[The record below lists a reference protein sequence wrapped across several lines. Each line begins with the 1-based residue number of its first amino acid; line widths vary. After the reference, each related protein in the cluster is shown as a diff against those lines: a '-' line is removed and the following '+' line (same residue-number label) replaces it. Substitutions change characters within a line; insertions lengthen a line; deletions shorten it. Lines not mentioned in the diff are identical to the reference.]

1 MSFKRKTLRSFIIAS
16 MSLPI
21 TLGILEGFYFISI
34 SPTLAQTATSNQ
46 KQNIAS
52 KAEIVIGNPQVTY
65 SSSSTLTISLPLTN
79 QGKETASGVQ
89 LTEIQ
94 LQGGA
99 TPSTPASPNAF
110 PATVGDIAVGQTV
123 VVNVQFKSVDQRA
136 GSKGLTVG
144 KNYPLQV
151 QGVFTSS
158 NSSSKFKQTTVI
170 TIPSVSNDG
179 PPTEEEESASSG
191 QVSLKGVSTKGF
203 NPISNT
209 VRFELSGASFS
220 AKPAAVTV
228 LLNERVISDDL
239 VQVTT
244 NAVQFNTVLKEGRNH
259 LLLYAEDAQGNLI
272 YEEATLWAGS
282 HTLQV
287 RTVNENNQPLSGVTV
302 TVKLGD
308 DENVVA
314 QAISID
320 GQAVFSNLPDHTL
333 IVEGLVNGNIFGS
346 RAATGTDG
354 TVTVELL
361 GFKESSSINN
371 NDFSFGTSGWNIDT
385 APVKIVPHQEEDL
398 TNAVSVQP
406 SSLPLLVASAD
417 LKASPFFLTASTN
430 NDLVLTTSGEGP
442 QKISRTF
449 DVQPGTK
456 NVTVR
461 YRFITSEFPAGYF
474 GSKFNDSYSVTLRS
488 LNGGNLTSDSQSMNG
503 LGSATFDASGATTFR
518 EVSIPVNSQG
528 DTVQVDVSVS
538 NVGDGAY
545 DSQIVLD
552 SVNEKKLAITK
563 LELRDIDNKGLD
575 FLSTAAHT
583 YFSGNTRV
591 NGIITVQGANNDQ
604 LNLLV
609 LEVIEGGKVVATA
622 NLAQKAQQ
630 TLFPPFG
637 SDEQVEIAT
646 SQLLF
651 ELPSAQAANI
661 DGTTNGTVSLRVR
674 AKANSGEEVAK
685 GVAPRQ
691 KLIHFTGTQRYG
703 QRDENVGGD
712 DWVKP
717 SVKTVMEYFISLT
730 WGDISNMNGGSFPP
744 HSSHRTGND
753 IDGWFSGYNEIN
765 AATAATIISHL
776 NDSTYGSRISLVFV
790 TYDRSTGKPF
800 WEAIKNVT
808 LNDGRKAADIIRPVA
823 GHATHFHWRVSD

>member
-1 MSFKRKTLRSFIIAS
+1 M
-16 MSLPI
+16 
-21 TLGILEGFYFISI
+21 
-34 SPTLAQTATSNQ
+34 
-46 KQNIAS
+46 
-52 KAEIVIGNPQVTY
+52 
-65 SSSSTLTISLPLTN
+65 
-79 QGKETASGVQ
+79 
-89 LTEIQ
+89 
-94 LQGGA
+94 
-99 TPSTPASPNAF
+99 
-110 PATVGDIAVGQTV
+110 
-123 VVNVQFKSVDQRA
+123 
-136 GSKGLTVG
+136 
-144 KNYPLQV
+144 
-151 QGVFTSS
+151 
-158 NSSSKFKQTTVI
+158 
-170 TIPSVSNDG
+170 
-179 PPTEEEESASSG
+179 
-191 QVSLKGVSTKGF
+191 
-203 NPISNT
+203 
-209 VRFELSGASFS
+209 
-220 AKPAAVTV
+220 
-228 LLNERVISDDL
+228 LNERVISDDL

-314 QAISID
+314 HAISID
-320 GQAVFSNLPDHTL
+320 GQAVFSNLPDRTL
-333 IVEGLVNGNIFGS
+333 IVEGLVNGNMFGS

-406 SSLPLLVASAD
+406 SSLPLLVASVD

-583 YFSGNTRV
+583 YFSSNTRV
-591 NGIITVQGANNDQ
+591 NGIITVQGVNNDQ

-674 AKANSGEEVAK
+674 AKANSGEEVTK

-691 KLIHFTGTQRYG
+691 KLIRFTETQRYG
-703 QRDENVGGD
+703 QRDESEGGD

-717 SVKTVMEYFISLT
+717 SVKTVMEYFSSLT

-776 NDSTYGSRISLVFV
+776 NDSTYGSRISVVYV
-790 TYDRSTGKPF
+790 TYSRSTGNPF

-808 LNDGRKAADIIRPVA
+808 LNDGRKAADIIRPA
-823 GHATHFHWRVSD
+823 NGHATHFHWRVSQTPPAKLVA